1 MTEITS
7 GLPCTSG
14 RFVTVDGARLFVM
27 EAGAGEP
34 VLLLHGYPQSHL
46 AWRHQIPSL
55 AGTHRVIAPDWF
67 GWGRSE
73 RGLRHPARYWDEV
86 ARIVRLLDTLGLGA
100 VSIAGH
106 DYGGF
111 LSLGFALRYP
121 DRVRR
126 LAVLNSRAHRTF
138 PQPAYA
144 LFGVLAWAARRRAL
158 RSLAARAPHY
168 AINRALMAG
177 HVARGVFDEAQRDRY
192 IGWMRTR
199 AGRRWLIHF
208 MRYYEMPARADLAP
222 HLGAIDCPAAMI
234 WGDRD
239 PYCPASIGKDLAARL
254 PAGRFVRVAGA
265 DHFVMEERPDEVTG
279 ALRSLLARPA
289 GHAGR
294 AHDDPG

>member
-1 MTEITS
+1 MTKMTS
-7 GLPCTSG
+7 APLRTGG

-55 AGTHRVIAPDWF
+55 AGTHRIIAPDWF

-73 RGLRHPARYWDEV
+73 RGLRHPARYWEEV
-86 ARIVRLLDTLGLGA
+86 ARIGSLLDTLGLGA

-111 LSLGFALRYP
+111 LSLGFALRHP
-121 DRVRR
+121 ERVRR

-138 PQPAYA
+138 PQPAYL
-144 LFGVLAWAARRRAL
+144 LFGVLAWAARRRTL

-177 HVARGVFDEAQRDRY
+177 HVARGAFDEAQRDRY

-199 AGRRWLIHF
+199 AGRRWLLHF

-222 HLGAIDCPAAMI
+222 HLGAIGCPAAMI

-239 PYCPASIGKDLAARL
+239 PYCPASIGVDLARRL
-254 PAGRFVRVAGA
+254 PVGDFVRVAGA
-265 DHFVMEERPDEVTG
+265 DHFVMEERPDEVTA
-279 ALRSLLARPA
+279 ALRALLARPA
-289 GHAGR
+289 AAPAEAG
-294 AHDDPG
+294 